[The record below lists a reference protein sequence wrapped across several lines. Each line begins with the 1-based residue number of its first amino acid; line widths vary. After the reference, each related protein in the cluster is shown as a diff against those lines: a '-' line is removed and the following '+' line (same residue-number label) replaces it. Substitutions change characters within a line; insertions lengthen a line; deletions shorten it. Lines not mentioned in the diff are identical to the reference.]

1 MARSHRRKPWK
12 NLQAHLPKILAG
24 LVGAAVI
31 AGGAYVVTKKSPED
45 HLKAGIALHKSG
57 DFKGAEIELKNIL
70 QAEPDNGE
78 ARYMLGRIQFANG
91 NHQAAD
97 KELRKARE
105 LGVKDADLAPLHAR
119 TLLMLN
125 QPRRLLDEI
134 NTGESEKPETNA
146 EIMALRARAYLAL
159 NDSIAAED
167 ELANADALLPGHA
180 ETLVSRAFMAL
191 ARNNPEDAL
200 ALVDQALAKTEQR
213 AEIWVMKGDL
223 LRVLKRD
230 AEALTA
236 YAKAIALEA
245 GNIPA
250 RLASAQLHLEAS
262 ALEKAEADLKAL
274 AKVAPNNVMGR
285 YLEAFIEF
293 RRARF
298 AEADA
303 KLVDVLRTAPNFLP
317 AHLLAGAVK
326 LATGNREAAKMHLDK
341 VLGAA
346 PQHPL
351 ARKLMAATLANLGDV
366 DQARKILSSFE
377 GAGKDPIVDSLQGE
391 LALRQGDYALARKH
405 FEKMDASAAQSPKFF
420 TELAAS
426 RMGTGDQA
434 GAIAALTK
442 AAELDTASA
451 KPDVLLVLAHMKEKR
466 YDEASRVID
475 KLEKERPDDPLVQ
488 NLRGAIFIAREDKTQ
503 ARASFGKALQMKPG
517 YFPAASNLAL
527 LDMMDK
533 DFKAARSRFEQLL
546 KSAPNES
553 RAWLALA
560 ALDAREKNDAAYLK
574 NLEQAK
580 KADGK
585 NIQPHN
591 LLARYWLGKKD
602 GGKAVA
608 AAREGLDATGRI
620 EFQELI
626 GLAQLLQ
633 KDQASALASFTR
645 WAEGSPANPMAH
657 FRMAQMQIEAKDHA
671 GALKSLEKAISLRPD
686 FVEATQGKALV
697 LGKLGRGAEAIK
709 LAREMQAAKPKAA
722 AGYLTEAE
730 VLLLDKKYSEAG
742 KLFVKAANAAG
753 QGQWLAR
760 AYQAYAAAGQSTEGE
775 NQLAQWLKAHPDDA
789 QVRHLLAT
797 THLNARRLQDSAE
810 QYRVL
815 VRGNPKDLVAY
826 NNLAWLLGELKDPTA
841 IAISEQAF
849 KLNPENPAIMDTLG
863 WNLINMGQSQRG
875 LDMLRKALS
884 RAPDALEIHWHLASA
899 LVKTGDRAQG
909 RKELEKLLEK
919 GRSFPQETEARK
931 LLESLK

>member
-24 LVGAAVI
+24 LAGAAVI

-70 QAEPDNGE
+70 QAEPENGQ
-78 ARYMLGRIQFANG
+78 ARLMLGRIQFANG
-91 NHQAAD
+91 DYQAAD
-97 KELRKARE
+97 KELKKARE
-105 LGVKDADLAPLHAR
+105 LGVKEADLGSLHAR
-119 TLLMLN
+119 TLLLLN
-125 QPRRLLDEI
+125 QPRRVLDEI
-134 NTGESEKPETNA
+134 NTSEGAQPDTNA
-146 EIMALRARAYLAL
+146 AVLALRARAYLAL
-159 NDSIAAED
+159 NEAPSAED
-167 ELANADALLPGHA
+167 ELANADVLLPGHA
-180 ETLVSRAFMAL
+180 ETLVSRAYLAL
-191 ARNNPEDAL
+191 ANKNPE
-200 ALVDQALAKTEQR
+200 QALGLIEQSLAKAEQR
-213 AEIWVMKGDL
+213 ADIWVMKGDV
-223 LRVLKRD
+223 LRMLKRD
-230 AEALTA
+230 VDSLPA
-236 YAKAIALEA
+236 YTKAIAIEPA
-245 GNIPA
+245 NIPA

-262 ALEKAEADLKAL
+262 SLDKAEADLKAL

-285 YLEAFIEF
+285 YLEAFLEF
-293 RRARF
+293 RRSRF
-298 AEADA
+298 PEADA
-303 KLVDVLRTAPNFLP
+303 KLTDVLRTAPNFLP

-326 LATGNREAAKMHLDK
+326 LGTGNREAAKVHLDK

-366 DQARKILSSFE
+366 DQARKILATFE
-377 GAGKDPIVDSLQGE
+377 SGASDPVLDSLQGE
-391 LALRQGDYALARKH
+391 LALRQGDFALARKH
-405 FEKMDASAAQSPKFF
+405 FEKMDANATQSPKFF

-434 GAIAALTK
+434 GAVAALTK

-451 KPDVLLVLAHMKEKR
+451 KPDVLLVIAHLKEKR
-466 YDEASRVID
+466 YDEASKVID
-475 KLEKERPDDPLVQ
+475 RLEKERPDDPLVQ
-488 NLRGAIFIAREDKTQ
+488 NLRGSIFIAREDKAQ

-533 DFKAARSRFEQLL
+533 DFKSARSRFEQLL
-546 KSAPNES
+546 KNAPNES

-560 ALDAREKNDAAYLK
+560 ALDAREKNEAAYLK
-574 NLEQAK
+574 NLEQAR

-585 NIQPHN
+585 NIQPHS

-602 GGKAVA
+602 GGKAIA

-645 WAEGSPANPMAH
+645 WAEGSPGNPMAH
-657 FRMAQMQIEAKDHA
+657 FRLAQVQIQAKDHA
-671 GALKSLEKAISLRPD
+671 GALKSLDKAISLRSD
-686 FVEATQGKALV
+686 FIEASQSKALL
-697 LGKLGRGAEAIK
+697 LGKMGRGAEAIK
-709 LAREMQAAKPKAA
+709 MARDMQSGKPKAA
-722 AGYLTEAE
+722 SGFLTEAE
-730 VLLLDKKYSEAG
+730 ILFADKKYLEAG
-742 KLFVKAANAAG
+742 KLFAKTSQVTG

-760 AYQAYAAAGQSTEGE
+760 AYQAYALAGQPSEGE
-775 NQLAQWLKAHPDDA
+775 ALLGQWLKSHPDDV
-789 QVRHLLAT
+789 QVRHFNAAT
-797 THLNARRLQDSAE
+797 LLNAKRLKDSAE

-815 VRGNPKDLVAY
+815 TRANPKDVVAF
-826 NNLAWLLGELKDPTA
+826 NNLAWILGELKDPTA
-841 IAISEQAF
+841 IAISEQAY
-849 KLNPENPAIMDTLG
+849 KLNPDNSAIMDTLG

-875 LDMLRKALS
+875 LEILTKALARS
-884 RAPDALEIHWHLASA
+884 PDALEIHWHLASA
-899 LVKTGDRAQG
+899 LVKTGDRSKG
-909 RKELEKLLEK
+909 RQELETLLDK
-919 GRSFPQETEARK
+919 GRAFPQETEARK